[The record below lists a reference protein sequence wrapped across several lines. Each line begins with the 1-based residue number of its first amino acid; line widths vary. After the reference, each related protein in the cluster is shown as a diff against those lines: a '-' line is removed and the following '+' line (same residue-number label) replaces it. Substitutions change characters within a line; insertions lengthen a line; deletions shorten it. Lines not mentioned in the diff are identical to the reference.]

1 MADNEP
7 NETIYSDP
15 ARGTIS
21 YATSAKLA
29 INIQGVELSEDV
41 LRINFTDSVTGTF
54 DSETGTA
61 TIPITPGA
69 QQAPQWSVTGR
80 ISSGIGILENFDI
93 ALLEDDTEPSDIELL
108 GKRTG
113 DGNLVKVGVG
123 NLPTGGGGEANLG
136 SNVGTGFGTFD
147 NKSGVTLNMR
157 SINPLNLLEGAI
169 NAQSVDL
176 GLKDTTQGFFIARED
191 VGSGPPTFV
200 SSTSV
205 FYRERFQG
213 NLPKSVIATSRAL
226 TQVQDYK
233 RLVDM
238 DNDGGTVALTLPD
251 PTGAQF
257 AGQEPGHFC
266 DIRVRSGANIASI
279 TTAVTGNF
287 RHQNGYKSPIN
298 TGLEDTIFLGYV
310 RNRAIGQVYRLY
322 RETDRWIFQGDYR
335 IVETDDLT
343 LNTMPVIGS
352 EDTLAGRMQLA
363 VVSAL
368 PGSPDANTVYFI
380 V

>member
-1 MADNEP
+1 MANP
-7 NETIYSDP
+7 NETIYTDP
-15 ARGTIS
+15 ARGVIS

-69 QQAPQWSVTGR
+69 QQATQWTITGR
-80 ISSGIGILENFDI
+80 ISSGVGILENFDI
-93 ALLEDDTEPSDIELL
+93 STLEDDTEPSDIELL
-108 GKRTG
+108 GQRTG

-136 SNVGTGFGTFD
+136 SNVGVGFGTFD

-157 SINPLNLLEGAI
+157 SINPLNLFEGAI
-169 NAQSVDL
+169 NAQSIELDF
-176 GLKDTTQGFFIARED
+176 KDTSQLAFVGRAD
-191 VGSGPPTFV
+191 AGSGKPTFV
-200 SSTSV
+200 QATNPI
-205 FYRERFQG
+205 FQEAFQS
-213 NLPKSVIATSRAL
+213 NLPKVVISTSRPLAQL
-226 TQVQDYK
+226 TDYK
-233 RLVDM
+233 RLVDI
-238 DNDGGTVALTLPD
+238 DNDAGTVTLTLPD
-251 PTGAQF
+251 PAGAQF
-257 AGQEPGHFC
+257 TGFEPGHFC

-279 TTAVTGNF
+279 TTAVSGNF

-322 RETDRWIFQGDYR
+322 RETDRWLMEGDYR
-335 IVETDDLT
+335 TVETDDLT
-343 LNTMPVIGS
+343 LNTMPVISS
-352 EDTLAGRMQLA
+352 EDTLSARMQFA

-368 PGSPDANTVYFI
+368 PGSPDPATVYF
-380 V
+380 VV